1 MYHFL
6 TFKRRRAESLSS
18 SLSLC
23 VWVWCATPRWLRVN
37 QSPCVSWTACP
48 SGYHVNTS
56 AGWTSPITP
65 GNWRPVPW
73 TASRREPPVWGIPP
87 TRPVITIQPTT
98 VSTCHSKPWFDE
110 DDVQQR
116 ATFNFIICSQGKMF
130 TNIVFF
136 VVDESFL
143 VRFCL
148 YILWICFEYIIDTVT
163 FCFGFY
169 LFWSIWHTHKIC
181 HINNFFITPAIIQH
195 YLVNRK
201 ETIE

>member
-1 MYHFL
+1 MKEKVNNVKVWFNPCIIFL

-56 AGWTSPITP
+56 AGWSSPITP
-65 GNWRPVPW
+65 GNWGPVPW
-73 TASRREPPVWGIPP
+73 TASRREPPVWRIPP

-110 DDVQQR
+110 DVQHR
-116 ATFNFIICSQGKMF
+116 ATFNFII
-130 TNIVFF
+130 
-136 VVDESFL
+136 
-143 VRFCL
+143 
-148 YILWICFEYIIDTVT
+148 
-163 FCFGFY
+163 
-169 LFWSIWHTHKIC
+169 
-181 HINNFFITPAIIQH
+181 
-195 YLVNRK
+195 
-201 ETIE
+201 